1 MNLLKKIMGFVWMII
16 APVVIYFLVTSAIH
30 NIYDFSS
37 TVTKGD
43 INKPMPWIII
53 ITIFTP
59 IAIGLMIFGY
69 YALKGEYDKLP
80 ESSKEL

>member
-1 MNLLKKIMGFVWMII
+1 MGYGWMLI
-16 APVVIYFLVTSAIH
+16 APIAMYVLIAGAVQ
-30 NIYDFSS
+30 NISN
-37 TVTKGD
+37 TGTKD
-43 INKPMPWIII
+43 INNPVPWIII

-80 ESSKEL
+80 ETSEEL